1 MRKGKPAKPRSWSLA
16 ALVLL
21 SITLAERAPAQ
32 AATSLT
38 QHNVS
43 LNTALALAQEAR
55 ASCKRD
61 GFDVSVVVID
71 RTGQLVVV
79 LKSDTAALHNVELAR
94 RKAYT
99 ARTFRMTSLEWSQLL
114 IARPELVGLKD
125 LPDVIA
131 LGGGVPIMLGE
142 EPIGA
147 IGVSGTTSQQA
158 DEACAKTAVGGFGR
172 STP

>member
-1 MRKGKPAKPRSWSLA
+1 MQRLLSLTA
-16 ALVLL
+16 IVLL
-21 SITLAERAPAQ
+21 SNGIAERAPAQ
-32 AATSLT
+32 AVTLLT
-38 QHNVS
+38 LHNIS
-43 LNTALALAQEAR
+43 LNAALALAQDAR

-71 RTGQLVVV
+71 RAGQLVVA
-79 LKSDTAALHNVELAR
+79 LKSDSAGLHNVELAR

-114 IARPELVGLKD
+114 IAHPELVGLKD

-131 LGGGVPIMLGE
+131 LGGGVPIVLGDE
-142 EPIGA
+142 AVGA
-147 IGVSGTTSQQA
+147 IGVSGTNSQQG
-158 DEACAKTAVGGFGR
+158 DEACAKTAIAEIGK

>member
-1 MRKGKPAKPRSWSLA
+1 MQRIELLLA
-16 ALVLL
+16 LLLL
-21 SITLAERAPAQ
+21 STTTLAEHLPAQ
-32 AATSLT
+32 ASAPLV

-43 LNTALALAQEAR
+43 LDMALALALGALG
-55 ASCKRD
+55 SCKHD

-71 RTGQLVVV
+71 RAGQPVVV
-79 LKSDTAALHNVELAR
+79 LKSDFAGLHNVELAR

-99 ARTFRMTSLEWSQLL
+99 ARTFRRTSLEWAQIL
-114 IARPELVGLKD
+114 IAHPELVGQKG

-147 IGVSGTTSQQA
+147 IGVSGTTSQEA
-158 DEACAKTAVGGFGR
+158 DESCAKAAIAGISKSMHV
-172 STP
+172 P